1 LIEEIGG
8 PGPPGD
14 AGVQDFL
21 RDGLQWSAILDC
33 TAPRVYWLRP

>member
-1 LIEEIGG
+1 LIEDTGWPSPSFET
-8 PGPPGD
+8 
-14 AGVQDFL
+14 GVEYFL